1 MCFFSS
7 RFGPLSHLLL
17 DQEPGSRIRASF
29 PEYPCHPAIV
39 PCTFMNVRTVG
50 TAKLVHSLGCP
61 IGLRPEQTLCR
72 RVKAVGVLCPMFTLS
87 HLCPFHCLGEWG
99 GWSVTPSISVTWGE
113 VALSV
118 EPFLNL
124 VWRFIGL
131 VGSCHL
137 LLQNFWKGW
146 VLSGHFD
153 SLWEAPVT
161 LSLFGAKDLCFSTF
175 SLYQMAFHCQQM
187 ILLLFMYWGLSLEV
201 FILFILLD
209 LHSLIL

>member
-99 GWSVTPSISVTWGE
+99 WVVSHSLH
-113 VALSV
+113 LS
-118 EPFLNL
+118 NL
-124 VWRFIGL
+124 RRGCSFCG
-131 VGSCHL
+131 
-137 LLQNFWKGW
+137 
-146 VLSGHFD
+146 
-153 SLWEAPVT
+153 
-161 LSLFGAKDLCFSTF
+161 TF
-175 SLYQMAFHCQQM
+175 SEPGLTF
-187 ILLLFMYWGLSLEV
+187 YWIGWKLSPPLTKFLKRMGLEWPL
-201 FILFILLD
+201 
-209 LHSLIL
+209 